1 MNEMLFIP
9 KHIFEK
15 LYEKHYKK
23 RQSTSHTN
31 ITPSRTNITPSG
43 SVATLYNKKR
53 TKIYVPYVANTNFYS
68 QLQGLEKLFG
78 KPLFHSGINI

>member
-9 KHIFEK
+9 QYIFEK
-15 LYEKHYKK
+15 LHKKHCVK
-23 RQSTSHTN
+23 RPL
-31 ITPSRTNITPSG
+31 TPSTNMTPSG
-43 SVATLYNKKR
+43 SVATLYNKNR

>member
-15 LYEKHYKK
+15 LHKKHYMK
-23 RQSTSHTN
+23 RPSAYSTN
-31 ITPSRTNITPSG
+31 ITPAG
-43 SVATLYNKKR
+43 SVPTLYNKKR

-78 KPLFHSGINI
+78 KPLFHSGTNI

>member
-15 LYEKHYKK
+15 LYEKQYKK
-23 RQSTSHTN
+23 KRPLTSSTT
-31 ITPSRTNITPSG
+31 ITPSG

-78 KPLFHSGINI
+78 KPLFHSGTNI

>member
-15 LYEKHYKK
+15 LYEKHYK
-23 RQSTSHTN
+23 RPST
-31 ITPSRTNITPSG
+31 SRTNITPSG

>member
-15 LYEKHYKK
+15 LYEKHYRK
-23 RQSTSHTN
+23 RPVTFNTN
-31 ITPSRTNITPSG
+31 MTPSG
-43 SVATLYNKKR
+43 SVATLYNKNR
-53 TKIYVPYVANTNFYS
+53 TKIYVPYVTNTNFYS

-78 KPLFHSGINI
+78 KPLFHYGTNI

>member
-15 LYEKHYKK
+15 LYAKHYEK
-23 RQSTSHTN
+23 RSTPSTN
-31 ITPSRTNITPSG
+31 IAPSG
-43 SVATLYNKKR
+43 LVPTLYTKKR

-78 KPLFHSGINI
+78 KPLFHSWINI

>member
-9 KHIFEK
+9 QYIFEK
-15 LYEKHYKK
+15 LQKKHCVK
-23 RQSTSHTN
+23 RLLTS
-31 ITPSRTNITPSG
+31 STNITPSG
-43 SVATLYNKKR
+43 SVATLYNKKG

-78 KPLFHSGINI
+78 KPLFHYRTNI

>member
-1 MNEMLFIP
+1 MIILKMNEMLFIP

-23 RQSTSHTN
+23 RPVTFNTN
-31 ITPSRTNITPSG
+31 MTPSG
-43 SVATLYNKKR
+43 SVPTLYNKKR

-78 KPLFHSGINI
+78 KPLFHSGTNI

>member
-15 LYEKHYKK
+15 LYEKHHMK
-23 RQSTSHTN
+23 RS
-31 ITPSRTNITPSG
+31 TPSTNITPSG

-78 KPLFHSGINI
+78 KPLFHSGTNI

>member
-15 LYEKHYKK
+15 LHKKHYRK
-23 RQSTSHTN
+23 RPSPYSTN
-31 ITPSRTNITPSG
+31 ITPAG
-43 SVATLYNKKR
+43 SVPTLYNKKR

-78 KPLFHSGINI
+78 KPLFHSGTNI